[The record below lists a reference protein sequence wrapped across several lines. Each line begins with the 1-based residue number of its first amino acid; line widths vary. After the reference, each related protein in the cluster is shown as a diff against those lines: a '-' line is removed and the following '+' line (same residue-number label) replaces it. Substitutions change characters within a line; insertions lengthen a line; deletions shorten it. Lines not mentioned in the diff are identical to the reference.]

1 MLSSANAAVLRG
13 VVPACHL
20 QSCQPALV
28 YGLFGPNSALA
39 LMLGW
44 RGARHAGVPDP
55 DRHRDCEAEHQARLR
70 IRLLELM
77 SDWAYGMRPRTW

>member
-1 MLSSANAAVLRG
+1 M
-13 VVPACHL
+13 PARACVRTL
-20 QSCQPALV
+20 WAE
-28 YGLFGPNSALA
+28 FALA

-77 SDWAYGMRPRTW
+77 SDWAYGMPPRTW